1 MKELKALVNKLTAIK
16 YQMIE
21 LEIRPELTD
30 ADLAKLDKLQK
41 KYDDVE
47 LALHASRNAKVGA

>member
-16 YQMIE
+16 YQLIE

-41 KYDDVE
+41 KYDEIE